1 MKAIFIDAE
10 HCIGCKNC
18 EIQCAIAH
26 SGKDSIFEAIY
37 VNPKPKPRI
46 FVEYIGVAVPIQCR
60 HCENAPCMA
69 ACPSN
74 AIKKEDGIV
83 VVEKEKCIGCKACMM
98 VCPFGA
104 MSIDAECGVLK
115 CDLCGGNP
123 ACVNACKTG
132 ALQYGDVLELVKER
146 RRKYLKNLCLK

>member
-1 MKAIFIDAE
+1 
-10 HCIGCKNC
+10 
-18 EIQCAIAH
+18 
-26 SGKDSIFEAIY
+26 
-37 VNPKPKPRI
+37 
-46 FVEYIGVAVPIQCR
+46 VEYIGVAVPIQCR